1 MNRRPFVQL
10 LTENRAEEYRTHLE
24 KTLPGL
30 QALPGVVGITLNGG
44 LSRGY
49 ADHLSEIDVTLFL
62 DSDTFAAWQQ
72 GRAPI
77 TTGITKLDGL
87 LYDIKY
93 VDLAAERAR
102 PFESMEL
109 WDLSYAQILFDP
121 SGEIASLCADKLAL
135 LPKAQEASGLMFS
148 VWWYYRLAGDI
159 WIHRG
164 DTLQGHLMLNH
175 AVEALL
181 KALFVANG
189 EYLPH
194 EKWLVH
200 LSRSLEWTP
209 VNWESRLFQAMRII
223 DESVTAL
230 YERQSVIER
239 LWLEIDQ
246 HIVKE
251 YCTGFPLRLMQ
262 KDFYDLLALLIER
275 ESLSVAEWQTK
286 ASLALLNN
294 APFHDVIVVEDD
306 TIRLDREK
314 LLAAGP
320 EMMYSWHF
328 EVLATVRSHI
338 LRG

>member
-1 MNRRPFVQL
+1 MTQRPSVQL
-10 LTENRAEEYRTHLE
+10 RTENRSDEYRAHLE
-24 KTLPGL
+24 KMLPGL

-49 ADHLSEIDVTLFL
+49 ADHLSEIDVTLYL
-62 DSDTFAAWQQ
+62 DSDTFAVWQQ

-77 TTGITKLDGL
+77 TTGITMLDRL

-93 VDLAAERAR
+93 VDLAAERMR
-102 PFESMEL
+102 RFESMEL

-121 SGEIASLCADKLAL
+121 SGEVASLIADKLARQ
-135 LPKAQEASGLMFS
+135 PQAHEASGLMFS
-148 VWWYYRLAGDI
+148 VWWYFRLAGDI

-189 EYLPH
+189 EYIPH

-209 VNWESRLFQAMRII
+209 VNWESRLFQAMCVA
-223 DESVTAL
+223 DESVAAL
-230 YERQSVIER
+230 CERQSVIEQ

-246 HIVKE
+246 YIVKE
-251 YCTGFPLRLMQ
+251 HCPGFPLRLMQ
-262 KDFYDLLALLIER
+262 KDFYDLLALLVER

-286 ASLALLNN
+286 ASLVLLNN
-294 APFHDVIVVEDD
+294 APFHDMIVVEGD
-306 TIRLDREK
+306 TLRLDRDR
-314 LLAAGP
+314 LLDAGP
-320 EMMYSWHF
+320 EMMYSWHY
-328 EVLATVRSHI
+328 EVLDAARSHI
-338 LRG
+338 QRG